1 VTAPV
6 TGHPTTVV
14 QPRTVTVAVLTFR
27 RPGDLAAVLPL
38 LVAHAGAQD
47 AAGHRVGVLV
57 VDNDPAGSARAVAEG
72 AGPRVRYVVEPS
84 PGIAAARNRALDE
97 AAASDL
103 LVFIDDDER
112 PHPGWLAALLATRE
126 ATGAALVAGAVVSEF
141 PAEPDAF
148 VAAGDFFRRRR
159 LPTGTPITLAAT
171 NNLLLD
177 LAVVRRL
184 GLRFDPRFGLSG
196 GEDTL
201 FTRRLGA
208 TGAPMVWCA
217 EAVVTDVVPAARLT
231 RGWVLGRA
239 FSSGNSVA
247 RVELALAGTRTARTR
262 ARLTVAGRG
271 VPRLLGGASRW
282 CLGLATG
289 SLRHRAR
296 GLRSAA
302 RGAGMVA
309 GTVGVVHLEYRRP
322 SGRATSS

>member
-1 VTAPV
+1 MTAPV
-6 TGHPTTVV
+6 TGSPATAVRL
-14 QPRTVTVAVLTFR
+14 RTVTVAVLTFR
-27 RPGDLAAVLPL
+27 RPGDLAVALPL
-38 LVAHAGAQD
+38 LVEHAAGQN

-57 VDNDPAGSARAVAEG
+57 VDNDPAGSARAVAAG
-72 AGPRVRYVVEPS
+72 AGPLVRYVVEPS

-97 AAASDL
+97 AAGSEL

-148 VAAGDFFRRRR
+148 LAAGDFFRRRR

-184 GLRFDPRFGLSG
+184 GLRFDPRFGISG

-201 FTRRLGA
+201 FTRQLSA
-208 TGAPMVWCA
+208 SGAPMVWCA

-231 RGWVLGRA
+231 RRWVLGRA
-239 FSSGNSVA
+239 YSSGNSVA
-247 RVELALAGTRTARTR
+247 RVELALAGTWTARSR
-262 ARLTVAGRG
+262 ARLSVAGRG
-271 VPRLLGGASRW
+271 LPRLLGGAARW
-282 CLGLATG
+282 CLGAGTG
-289 SLRHRAR
+289 SLAHRAR

-302 RGAGMVA
+302 RGAGMLA
-309 GTVGVVHLEYRRP
+309 GAAGLVHLEYRR
-322 SGRATSS
+322 SADRS